1 MAKKIETVYWGP
13 SREHALLALQNFI
26 PRAGKAYRKWRNYD
40 LGSQKNIHV
49 SKLSPWLRYRVISEE
64 EIIKAVLSAQT
75 FSNSEKFIQEI
86 FWRTYWKGWL
96 ESHPSAWSVYREKVR
111 QLLENLD
118 SHESLRERWEKATT
132 GNTNI
137 ECFNSWAR
145 ELVDTGYL
153 HNHARMWF
161 ASIWVF
167 ELNLPWVAGA
177 DFFLRHLLDGDP
189 ASNTLSWRWT
199 AGLHTKGKKYIATA
213 ANIEKFTNGR
223 FPVSEN
229 PLKKVSINYD
239 IAEYQTPALQP
250 LPRSGKIDQDQPLG
264 LIITEEDLSPNFLG
278 ALEGKITGIIA
289 IQIINHLSPLK
300 TAKVVSDFS
309 NKLLLDA
316 IARVQENLKISK
328 TPVLKCGT
336 VDEIVN
342 WACDCG
348 YKQLV
353 SSYIPVGP
361 NQEFVLKLKKQLIS
375 QNIELIEIL
384 RTWDINAW
392 PDAKNGFFPFWAK
405 APRLLQAL

>member
-1 MAKKIETVYWGP
+1 
-13 SREHALLALQNFI
+13 
-26 PRAGKAYRKWRNYD
+26 
-40 LGSQKNIHV
+40 
-49 SKLSPWLRYRVISEE
+49 
-64 EIIKAVLSAQT
+64 
-75 FSNSEKFIQEI
+75 
-86 FWRTYWKGWL
+86 
-96 ESHPSAWSVYREKVR
+96 
-111 QLLENLD
+111 
-118 SHESLRERWEKATT
+118 
-132 GNTNI
+132 
-137 ECFNSWAR
+137 
-145 ELVDTGYL
+145 
-153 HNHARMWF
+153 MWF

-328 TPVLKCGT
+328 TP
-336 VDEIVN
+336 
-342 WACDCG
+342 
-348 YKQLV
+348 
-353 SSYIPVGP
+353 
-361 NQEFVLKLKKQLIS
+361 
-375 QNIELIEIL
+375 
-384 RTWDINAW
+384 
-392 PDAKNGFFPFWAK
+392 
-405 APRLLQAL
+405 